1 MALKYPGNY
10 QKLKS
15 LSIIEEG
22 DVKKIRMANLSII
35 GSNFVNGV
43 AKLHSDLLKT
53 TIFKDFYEMF
63 PNKFTNMTN
72 GVTPRRWVKCANPS
86 LALLYDRVLDSDEW
100 LRNMD
105 LLKKLERN
113 AVDP

>member
-1 MALKYPGNY
+1 M
-10 QKLKS
+10 
-15 LSIIEEG
+15 
-22 DVKKIRMANLSII
+22 KKIRMANLSII
-35 GSNFVNGV
+35 GSNYVNGV

-86 LALLYDRVLDSDEW
+86 LALVYDRVLGSDEW
-100 LRNMD
+100 VRNMD
-105 LLKKLERN
+105 LLKSLEKN